1 MCMHTCVCVSMRAC
15 VHVCAYVCICVDSI
29 FILSKVGVYDEE
41 QWPTFSTKPA
51 PVFVMEDDLVE
62 DSPKLGH
69 RRLGGDTVSMSGEM
83 SGMVTLKRGKKAKD
97 AGATREDEQA
107 AQGNSSPS
115 QGTPSDAQSISSDS
129 NSLVFQMHKEMEGQD
144 KRASTVSIE
153 TAI

>member
-1 MCMHTCVCVSMRAC
+1 MNIFENTSYI
-15 VHVCAYVCICVDSI
+15 YVFIEIFYICV
-29 FILSKVGVYDEE
+29 FIENISFNQVGGYDEE
-41 QWPTFSTKPA
+41 QWPIFSTRPA
-51 PVFVMEDDLVE
+51 PVFVMEDDLLE
-62 DSPKLGH
+62 DSPKMGH
-69 RRLGGDTVSMSGEM
+69 KRLGESISMSGEM

>member
-1 MCMHTCVCVSMRAC
+1 MCVF
-15 VHVCAYVCICVDSI
+15 YY
-29 FILSKVGVYDEE
+29 FLQVGGYDEE

-51 PVFVMEDDLVE
+51 PVFVMEDDLIE
-62 DSPKLGH
+62 DSPKMGH
-69 RRLGGDTVSMSGEM
+69 RRLGDTASLGGEM

-97 AGATREDEQA
+97 AAATREDEQA